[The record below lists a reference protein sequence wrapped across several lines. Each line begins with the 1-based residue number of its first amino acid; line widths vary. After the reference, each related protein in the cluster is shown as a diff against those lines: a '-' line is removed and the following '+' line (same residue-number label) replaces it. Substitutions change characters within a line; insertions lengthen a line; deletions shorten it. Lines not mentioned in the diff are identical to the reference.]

1 MSDEPLQHE
10 KKIKVALYTRVST
23 DEQRDKGFSLAGQM
37 ELLRAHASRYGY
49 EVHDEYV
56 DGGYSGTSLDRPQF
70 QRLLTD
76 AREKR
81 FELVLVYKIDRFFR
95 NNKAL
100 LTIADELEQVGVG
113 IRSITEPFDTS
124 NYIGK
129 FSLSL
134 FGSLAQLERDTL
146 LERSKL
152 GRLRR
157 AREGYYSGTQPAK
170 FGYQYNK
177 ETRKLEI
184 NEPEAKTVALI
195 FHLYNQPD
203 ASCVNVVRRLRAL
216 GLKTKEGM
224 QFESSAVHEILKDV
238 TYTGT
243 WYANRYSKGGKLKP
257 REQWIKVEVPQIIP
271 KELFE
276 NTQLLLESRRNHSRR
291 NAKRNY
297 LLQGLVKCGDCGN
310 SLAGTA
316 DKQFQVK
323 NGKSYGPYL
332 KLYYRCTHFVKNR
345 FEKLLSCRLRYVQAE
360 VLESA
365 VWNEVDRLLAQPE
378 LIRSLVRQDEA
389 LSEKSRNNLEQEL
402 SHLEAR
408 QHGLLKEEQRV
419 LEAYRQGAI
428 EIEQLKQQIDGIR
441 KEKAAAENRRM
452 ELREALQQPNN
463 AGKEVNHAIDFLR
476 KLRVGLGKCSI
487 DAKRKALELLDAS
500 AKVSIDGKVALRLV
514 LPTSPAADFS
524 HLAFNQKVTADILS
538 NFEPARPISW

>member
-1 MSDEPLQHE
+1 MSDGATQNE
-10 KKIKVALYTRVST
+10 KKTKVALYARVST

-70 QRLLTD
+70 QRLLAD
-76 AREKR
+76 ARKKC

-100 LTIADELEQVGVG
+100 LTIAEELEQVGVG

-146 LERSKL
+146 LERSKM

-157 AREGYYSGTQPAK
+157 AKEGYYSGASPAK

-177 ETRKLEI
+177 QTRKLEI

-216 GLKTKEGM
+216 GLRTKEGK
-224 QFESSAVHEILKDV
+224 QFESSSVHEILKDV

-257 REQWIKVEVPQIIP
+257 REQWIEVKVPEIIP
-271 KELFE
+271 RELFE
-276 NTQLLLESRRNHSRR
+276 STQQLLESRRNHSRR
-291 NAKRNY
+291 NAKRDY

-345 FEKLLSCRLRYVQAE
+345 LEKLLQCRLRYIRAE
-360 VLESA
+360 VLESV
-365 VWNEVDRLLAQPE
+365 VWKEVDKLLAQPE
-378 LIRSLVRQDEA
+378 LIQSLVKQDEV
-389 LSEKSRNNLEQEL
+389 LSEKSRRNLEDEL
-402 SHLEAR
+402 SQLAAR
-408 QHGLLKEEQRV
+408 QQGLLKEEQRV

-441 KEKAAAENRRM
+441 KEKAASENRRM
-452 ELREALQQPNN
+452 ELRKALQQPNN

-476 KLRVGLGKCSI
+476 KLSEGFETFSI
-487 DAKRKALELLDAS
+487 DAKRKVLELLDAS

-514 LPTSPAADFS
+514 LPTSPAVDLFQP
-524 HLAFNQKVTADILS
+524 AFLQRLTADSLPH
-538 NFEPARPISW
+538 FEPASYICW